1 MARLCTICHHPKR
14 AEIELSVANGGS
26 NREIALQFSVGH
38 MAVQRHMAEH
48 IKQAAEKLQAAR
60 DEAKTL
66 DVLKQLRAINA
77 VTLKIL
83 DACQS
88 DPKKYAMA
96 LAAID
101 RVQKQIELQAKLLGD
116 INDAPQVNV
125 WLPCSW
131 ESIELA
137 IAGALQP
144 FPEAAIAVASALSR
158 LENGNAGLN

>member
-1 MARLCTICHHPKR
+1 
-14 AEIELSVANGGS
+14 
-26 NREIALQFSVGH
+26 
-38 MAVQRHMAEH
+38 MAEH
-48 IKQAAEKLQAAR
+48 IKQAAKELGAAR

-83 DACQS
+83 DACQA
-88 DPKKYAMA
+88 DPKKFA
-96 LAAID
+96 LALQAID

-116 INDAPQVNV
+116 LSDAPEVNV

-137 IAGALQP
+137 IAGALSP
-144 FPEAAIAVASALSR
+144 FPEAAIAVAGALAR
-158 LENGNAGLN
+158 LEAGSAGLN